1 MTIKAEI
8 RTLFLRAKDTKG
20 RQQTRR
26 RQARGTARLPVTVLR
41 GATCRTS
48 TPDFLSPERQGD
60 IFLLSD
66 QKKRLTLGQK
76 LRLETHILIFENP
89 PCPEGASSLESHF
102 PHSRA
107 TRLRLTSW
115 SAEQMGSTGHDFRV
129 ALPSA
134 PRAVAC
140 GLGGR
145 KAFGRL
151 PGSRPL

>member
-8 RTLFLRAKDTKG
+8 RALFLRAKDTKG

-66 QKKRLTLGQK
+66 QKKKRLTLGQK

-107 TRLRLTSW
+107 TRLRLTRGARAGLQSRW
-115 SAEQMGSTGHDFRV
+115 GARGVIFEWRCRQRHGPWRV
-129 ALPSA
+129 A
-134 PRAVAC
+134 
-140 GLGGR
+140 
-145 KAFGRL
+145 
-151 PGSRPL
+151 